1 MFMIDQHQIATCL
14 QKCDQALSQATIMY
28 ATGENNQQE
37 YDDIQRY
44 LEEIAIEIE
53 RLSDYSTQKDR
64 DELYCARLD
73 IQQMQNK
80 LLLKNAEDEEWGMY
94 LSRINSQ

>member
-1 MFMIDQHQIATCL
+1 MIDQNQIATCL

-64 DELYCARLD
+64 DELYCARLV

-80 LLLKNAEDEEWGMY
+80 LLLKNSQDEEWSMY
-94 LSRINSQ
+94 LY